1 MHFDKNSQRTYAS
14 LSMILY
20 FYLSYKIFAIKN
32 LTLLNLFLGYI
43 LFITQHTPVKLL
55 TMFFTP
61 LKRLL
66 IQSCDSRYKS
76 K

>member
-1 MHFDKNSQRTYAS
+1 MHFDKNSQRTYSS

-20 FYLSYKIFAIKN
+20 FYLSYKIFAIKTI
-32 LTLLNLFLGYI
+32 LRNLFLGYI

-55 TMFFTP
+55 TMFLTP